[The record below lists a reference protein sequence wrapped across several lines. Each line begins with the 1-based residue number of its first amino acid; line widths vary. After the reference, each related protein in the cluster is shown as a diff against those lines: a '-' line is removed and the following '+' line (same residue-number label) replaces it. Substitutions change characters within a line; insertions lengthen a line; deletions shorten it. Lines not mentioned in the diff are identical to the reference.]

1 VRDHLTP
8 ANLVTSVSLTLGF
21 LALVVA
27 PSELGL
33 AALLVVLAGVLDGV
47 DGVLAR
53 RAGGDHTFGAQLD
66 SLTDLLCF
74 CVVPAYTTYQ
84 VVDDG
89 LQVPGLLSS
98 CLFLLAGAWR
108 LARFP
113 LVQRQGSFVGLPTP
127 AAGALLMLLA
137 LLAPPVAVLL
147 GAVLLSALMISTLR
161 CPSVLAAAAS
171 VRPRRPDLP
180 GRRLRAAARRS
191 SPRRCLALGCA
202 AAPGRDG
209 SDASAPA
216 APCAPWPTAGCVAVA
231 ADRLRASGY
240 PVGGWV

>member
-1 VRDHLTP
+1 MRDHLTP

-74 CVVPAYTTYQ
+74 CVVPAYATYQ

-113 LVQRQGSFVGLPTP
+113 LVQRQGSFLGLPTP

-137 LLAPPVAVLL
+137 LLAPPVAVL

-180 GRRLRAAARRS
+180 GRRLRRRRAPVEPLALPRSRVRS
-191 SPRRCLALGCA
+191 SPG
-202 AAPGRDG
+202 PGRLGRERAGRTLRALADG
-209 SDASAPA
+209 
-216 APCAPWPTAGCVAVA
+216 
-231 ADRLRASGY
+231 RLRRSRR
-240 PVGGWV
+240 

>member
-1 VRDHLTP
+1 MRDHLRS
-8 ANLVTSVSLTLGF
+8 ANLVTSVSLVLGF

-74 CVVPAYTTYQ
+74 CVAPAYATYQ
-84 VVDDG
+84 VVEDR

-98 CLFLLAGAWR
+98 CVFLVAGAWR

-113 LVQRQGSFVGLPTP
+113 LVQREGSFVGLPTP
-127 AAGALLMLLA
+127 AAGGLLMLLA
-137 LLAPPVAVLL
+137 LVAPPVVVLL
-147 GAVLLSALMISTLR
+147 GAVLLGALMVSTLQ

-171 VRPRRPDLP
+171 VRPRRADLP
-180 GRRLRAAARRS
+180 GRRIRRRRAPVEPLALPRPRLRS
-191 SPRRCLALGCA
+191 SPG
-202 AAPGRDG
+202 PGRLGRERAGRALRALADG
-209 SDASAPA
+209 
-216 APCAPWPTAGCVAVA
+216 
-231 ADRLRASGY
+231 RLRRGRR
-240 PVGGWV
+240 